1 MEISEVR
8 INLNKGG
15 KVKAFAQVVFDGCFL
30 VGDIRVLEGKE
41 GTVYVA
47 MPSRRLRNGSFRDI
61 AHPLNTDTRKRL
73 DDAILAEYERVV
85 AERGAGP
92 VGGGASRAQQI
103 SNRLLGEKYW
113 TDDESDEEQQ

>member
-41 GTVYVA
+41 GLLYVA

-61 AHPLNTDTRKRL
+61 AHPLNGDTRKHL
-73 DDAILAEYERVV
+73 DEAILGEYERVIG
-85 AERGAGP
+85 ERGPNGDGS
-92 VGGGASRAQQI
+92 GGSRAQQI
-103 SNRLLGEKYW
+103 TGRLLGEKFW
-113 TDDESDEEQQ
+113 TDEESEEE

>member
-15 KVKAFAQVVFDGCFL
+15 KVKAFAQVIFDGCFL

-61 AHPLNTDTRKRL
+61 AHPLNTDTRKHL
-73 DDAILAEYERVV
+73 DEAILSEYERVV
-85 AERGAGP
+85 AERGVTGD
-92 VGGGASRAQQI
+92 GGVASTRSQQI
-103 SNRLLGEKYW
+103 ANRLLGDKYW
-113 TDDESDEEQQ
+113 TNEEGEEE

>member
-30 VGDIRVLEGKE
+30 LGDIRVLEGKE
-41 GTVYVA
+41 GTVYVQ

-61 AHPLNTDTRKRL
+61 AHPLNGETRKRL
-73 DDAILAEYERVV
+73 DDAILSEYERTI
-85 AERGAGP
+85 AERGAGGDGSGP
-92 VGGGASRAQQI
+92 ARTQQI
-103 SNRLLGEKYW
+103 ANRLLGEKFW
-113 TDDESDEEQQ
+113 TDEESDED